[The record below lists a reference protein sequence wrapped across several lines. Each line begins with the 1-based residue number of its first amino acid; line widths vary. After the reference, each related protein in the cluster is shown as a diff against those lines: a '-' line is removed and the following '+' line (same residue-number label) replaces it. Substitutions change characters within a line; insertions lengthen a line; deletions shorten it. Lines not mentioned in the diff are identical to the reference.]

1 MSLVGDTNNLSYKY
15 AFVVP
20 RCGQGI
26 AGGAETLVRELAERL
41 SARGN
46 PIEILTT
53 CAKDNRTWENHYAAG
68 ESNENG
74 VLIRRFAVSERDLD
88 SWVPLQIKLSQGL
101 RLSVEEEVAWMTHSV
116 NSYDLY
122 EYIKTNSSNYRALF
136 FAPYLFG
143 TTFWGSLIDPN
154 RSILIP
160 CLHDESYAYTNV
172 IASMFRLTKGC
183 LFNALPEK
191 WLAQSLYSDVK
202 GDEVGM
208 GFDPV
213 EYKTRNT
220 QSKVPSRYVLYVG
233 RKETGK
239 NLHLLVDYFIAAKLS
254 NQIDSDIGLVIVGG
268 GDFSDI
274 NRPKAKER
282 NDIFDLA
289 HVSEDEKKALLQ
301 NAICLIQPSTN
312 ESFSIVLMEAW
323 QQKTPVVVHARCPV
337 TKYHAEQS
345 NGGLYF
351 GSEAEFAAV
360 LNKII
365 NNPQL
370 AKSLGENGDKYVA
383 TQYNWDSVL
392 ARFDKTVDNI
402 INS

>member
-1 MSLVGDTNNLSYKY
+1 VNLVGNKNNLAHRY

-41 SARGN
+41 SSRGN

-53 CAKDNRTWENHYAAG
+53 CAKDNRTWQNFFTPG
-68 ESNENG
+68 ESTENG
-74 VLIRRFAVSERDLD
+74 VLVRRFAVSERDLD

-122 EYIKTNSSNYRALF
+122 EYIKSNSHKYRALF

-143 TTFWGSLIDPN
+143 TTFWGSLIDPA

-191 WLAQSLYSDVK
+191 WLAQSLYGEVC

-213 EYKTRNT
+213 EYKVRTAE
-220 QSKVPSRYVLYVG
+220 SKVPSRYILYVG

-239 NLHLLVDYFIAAKLS
+239 NLHLLVDYFIASKLS
-254 NQIDSDIGLVIVGG
+254 NQIDSDVGLVIVGG

-274 NRPKAKER
+274 NRPKAKNR

-289 HVSEDEKKALLQ
+289 HVSEEEKKALLQ

-323 QQKTPVVVHARCPV
+323 QLKTPVVVHARCPV
-337 TKYHAEQS
+337 TKYHVEQS

-351 GSEAEFAAV
+351 GSEAEFALV

-365 NNPQL
+365 NDPEL
-370 AKSLGENGDKYVA
+370 AKSFGHNGDKYVA
-383 TQYNWDSVL
+383 TQYNWSAVL
-392 ARFDKTVDNI
+392 ARFDQTVDNI